1 MLHAPYIKGF
11 SEGLGRKLRRLGIGF
26 VPKKGE
32 TIYTNVCKLKQKKEL
47 EEKECYICCGVW
59 DVWVAL
65 YWGNRTAFL

>member
-11 SEGLGRKLRRLGIGF
+11 SEGIGRKLSRLGLGF

-47 EEKECYICCGVW
+47 EERKNVTYAV
-59 DVWVAL
+59 
-65 YWGNRTAFL
+65 